1 MAAGAVAGGA
11 AGAFLQNK
19 NAGDR
24 AGQGRDRAENRG
36 ENRGDRQGNRTENR
50 GNRQENRAASRPD
63 RIENRGQRTEQR
75 SSRRDEVRNQFR
87 DHHPRYDFW
96 RDHPHAARWRWNR
109 PYRWATWGAIAGFFP
124 WGWGSSVSYNYGDN
138 VYYEGDEVYYGDEAV
153 ATTEEYAEQ
162 AQDLAASA
170 PEVDDSADWMTLGV
184 FAITQDGE
192 ASGAPPTLFVQL
204 AVNKQGIIAGTFQ
217 NTADGESKEV
227 EGMIDQKSQRSAWAL
242 AGTSWPIMETGIAN
256 LTEDTAAAL
265 VHFENGETQQWLLVR
280 LEEPKEG
287 S

>member
-1 MAAGAVAGGA
+1 MWPRALSLAVP
-11 AGAFLQNK
+11 
-19 NAGDR
+19 R
-24 AGQGRDRAENRG
+24 VRSYRI
-36 ENRGDRQGNRTENR
+36 RTPAIAPAKDVIE
-50 GNRQENRAASRPD
+50 P
-63 RIENRGQRTEQR
+63 RIVVRTVAIGKVIA
-75 SSRRDEVRNQFR
+75 RRIVAIAKRT
-87 DHHPRYDFW
+87 
-96 RDHPHAARWRWNR
+96 HAARWRWNR